1 MSTKWMVDKT
11 HSEVQFK
18 VKHMVISTITG
29 EFTEFDA
36 EAIAEDDSF
45 NDAEFKFSAKVD
57 SVNTKNADRDN
68 HLKGEDFFK
77 SAEFPALN
85 FTGKLSDGKVDGELT
100 IRGVTKPLTLK
111 TDFGGVITDPYGN
124 QRAGFEFEGE
134 VNRKDFGLNWN
145 ATTEA
150 GGLVVS
156 DKVRLFVNLEFIKQ

>member
-1 MSTKWMVDKT
+1 MSTKWLVDKT

-18 VKHMVISTITG
+18 VKHMVISTVTA
-29 EFTEFDA
+29 EFVEFDA
-36 EAIAEDDSF
+36 DATSQDDSF
-45 NDAEFKFSAKVD
+45 DNAEFKFSANVD
-57 SVNTKNADRDN
+57 SVNTKNTDRDK
-68 HLKGEDFFK
+68 HRKGEDFFM
-77 SAEFPALN
+77 SAESPTLN

-100 IRGVTKPLTLK
+100 IRGVTKPVTLK
-111 TDFGGVITDPYGN
+111 TDFGGVIKDPYGN

-156 DKVRLFVNLEFIKQ
+156 DKVKLFVILELIKQ